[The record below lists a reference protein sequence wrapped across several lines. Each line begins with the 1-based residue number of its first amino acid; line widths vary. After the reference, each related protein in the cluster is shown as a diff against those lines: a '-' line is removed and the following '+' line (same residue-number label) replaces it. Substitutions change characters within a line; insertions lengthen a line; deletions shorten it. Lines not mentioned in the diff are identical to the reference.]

1 MLIIV
6 QRAGAISGGSLGS
19 FSKPAQSTQQGI
31 NNVLHKLTRTI
42 YQIKCW
48 TILTRTLIIKIVT
61 GMLTI

>member
-31 NNVLHKLTRTI
+31 NNVLHKLTRII
-42 YQIKCW
+42 Y
-48 TILTRTLIIKIVT
+48 
-61 GMLTI
+61 